1 MTVVILTLTY
11 ERIFCDYIYKI
22 NDSRQENNNQWH
34 SQTDNLVPLCK
45 FQVIIIFHFFGN

>member
-11 ERIFCDYIYKI
+11 ERIFCDHIYKI

-34 SQTDNLVPLCK
+34 SQTDSLVPLCK